1 MADKTLYFLRH
12 GEAES
17 NAGGF
22 YAGQSDVALTEKGI
36 GQAKAAAP
44 MLKNVKFD
52 KIYCS
57 DLQRAKRTAAL
68 ALPDSECEYTAL
80 IREIDVGELSYQS
93 IAECEKKYGQPYLD
107 ARAKR
112 DYSLFGGESR
122 EQLEARASAF
132 LHQIAALED
141 TPTVGAVCH
150 GGFMHA
156 AARVVLGDV
165 NGLAMP
171 DNCAV
176 CVFVYKDGQWSLRRW
191 NVTVEL

>member
-1 MADKTLYFLRH
+1 MTDKTLYFLRH

-57 DLQRAKRTAAL
+57 DLQRAKCTAAL

-80 IREIDVGELSYQS
+80 IREINVGELSYQS

-122 EQLEARASAF
+122 EQFEARASKF
-132 LHQIAALED
+132 LNAVATLKNVS
-141 TPTVGAVCH
+141 TVGAVCH

-176 CVFVYKDGQWSLRRW
+176 CMFVYKDGKWSLHRW
-191 NVTVEL
+191 NVTVEI

>member
-93 IAECEKKYGQPYLD
+93 IAECEKNTVSPIWMPVPSGIIPSL
-107 ARAKR
+107 AAKAAS
-112 DYSLFGGESR
+112 SLRPAQVHFCTKSPPLR
-122 EQLEARASAF
+122 IPTRWAPFAT
-132 LHQIAALED
+132 AALC
-141 TPTVGAVCH
+141 TRRH
-150 GGFMHA
+150 GWCLATSTALPCPITAPCACLFT
-156 AARVVLGDV
+156 RTV
-165 NGLAMP
+165 NGV
-171 DNCAV
+171 CAV
-176 CVFVYKDGQWSLRRW
+176 G
-191 NVTVEL
+191 T